1 MKQLLTI
8 ATIFLLLPLAPAA
21 AQTDESAALPERFT
35 GTLMVV
41 NTPVG
46 RSGVERVSIVIERW
60 TTDEERGGLFAALR
74 DGGTDE
80 LVRAMQKMDIGYV
93 QVGQSLGWRLRT
105 AATWQT
111 EEGRMVRVATDRPVY
126 FQEQYRGTRSK
137 DYPIGIIEFML
148 PPEGKG
154 EGVLLA
160 ATKVQFDDQG
170 RIEVKSLPNNTGPQK
185 LTLMEKFVPKKKKK
199 KKKQKQPE

>member
-21 AQTDESAALPERFT
+21 EQTEQAAELPERFT
-35 GTLMVV
+35 ATLMVV
-41 NTPVG
+41 NSPVG
-46 RSGVERVSIVIERW
+46 PSGIERISIVIERW
-60 TTDEERGGLFAALR
+60 TTDEERGALLAALR

-80 LVRAMQKMDIGYV
+80 LVKAMQELDAGYV
-93 QVGQSLGWRLRT
+93 QIGQSLGWRLRT

-111 EEGRMVRVATDRPVY
+111 DEGRKVRVATDRPVY
-126 FQEQYRGTRSK
+126 FREQYRGTRSK
-137 DYPIGIIEFML
+137 DYPIGIIEFLL

-154 EGVLLA
+154 EGALLA
-160 ATKVQFDDQG
+160 ATMVQFDDQG

-185 LTLMEKFVPKKKKK
+185 LTLIEKFVPKKKKK
-199 KKKQKQPE
+199 KKKQQQPE